1 MAEDD
6 DESFGDFTFAAFP
19 TNSLNTQFTP
29 PKSIA
34 PAEDDEWGDFVE
46 YPSGSEPSSASS
58 LTQSKPSDPFG
69 FSPNTASVSE
79 SPSKSEQAKKTT
91 GWVKPSGALPLSLF
105 GEEEDADEEE
115 KGKPAKEDT
124 NTKVRNGSNANLGYG
139 FDSTISNL
147 YNQKLKSENG
157 SLSKSN
163 KLVGLDSVNSN
174 SKKSALQS
182 NGLGFDPNLG
192 SPCVSRVQSL
202 NCLAS
207 LNGEGQ
213 QMRTQSTG
221 LFLDSNNLSCF
232 ADVSSS
238 NFTMSK
244 PDFGV
249 SKSNLNGLNRTFSA
263 DAVTSLNDQGLQI
276 KTGSTGLVFESHALS
291 SSANFTS
298 SGFGVW
304 NPDFHMSKSNQ
315 NGLSRTSSL
324 DVPTNLNDQGRN
336 VGIGLS
342 LIGLSDSSAATSS
355 SVWNADINR
364 SKSNQTGLNRTLS
377 LDGLTSLH
385 DQRQQIKTENGGL
398 VPNSNGSS
406 SSANASS
413 STFGGWNFDFGG
425 FGSAVEMSNFRSNVG
440 GLNSNF
446 NAVGSSADLD
456 DAHNNSD
463 DDEDGWEFKDAYSI
477 SKVGDC
483 NIKATSEAKQE
494 REANAFSFDFHNG
507 LNGSV
512 NLFATSN
519 GLETSDSKAHH
530 AGEMQAYSSGFGN
543 SLNSS
548 IDLFAMSSQPI
559 DLYGISAVQPDNIF
573 GSDIEPS
580 MASKKVYSSASD
592 GRGEQKESNDA
603 VDPHPVV
610 GSAESDEDFGEFTT
624 ASSDSGL
631 KLEEEWMVNDVAHP
645 ELQASESDD
654 KDQVKESKLENHKG
668 ALPLSI
674 FGDEELEIDGSS
686 NTEDIFVPHNASYSK
701 NDRSPHSNISIND
714 LISNLYSEAE
724 QTSPVHSVQVPNSI
738 SDSPK
743 DSVSNSN
750 LLNCEDDLDDGEWE
764 FKDGS
769 SQMRLYNDISLLTSE
784 EPTQRSFSNL
794 NLDNYLDLYTKLR
807 NELCYH
813 AKCHLDDL
821 KTARSNDGLPV
832 EEANFLT
839 LNKEIEEA
847 CKDFDQDIAKCKGD
861 HLEGYLSHNAC
872 MGAFIEILQ
881 ESKFQVLE
889 SEYHLS
895 RRLLLVENDLETTV
909 DLIRHATMMLKILKS
924 GSLEEQSIYVSVWYK
939 MISVCAQELQHGSC
953 IWKKILEMN
962 AQSHMLSHPRGR
974 AFIWA
979 LGEIYRVTVVLEAS
993 VKLCRPWT
1001 WLDSAQS
1008 TSIHSMLD
1016 ECHIIWSSLGL
1027 GEALSS
1033 MLDSA
1038 SGDGSS
1044 VASLLDSIKLIH
1056 GLDGLT
1062 LQKHLYAQKEVCRL
1076 SLLTLEV
1083 LPGME
1088 LIDWNGEHYFLTLAN
1103 LWANLISSDPP
1114 ELPQLIVR
1122 W

>member
-6 DESFGDFTFAAFP
+6 DDSFGDFTFASFS
-19 TNSLNTQFTP
+19 T
-29 PKSIA
+29 KSIT

-46 YPSGSEPSSASS
+46 YPSGSEPSTAPS
-58 LTQSKPSDPFG
+58 LTQSKPFDPFA
-69 FSPNTASVSE
+69 FSPNTPSVSQ
-79 SPSKSEQAKKTT
+79 SPSKS

-105 GEEEDADEEE
+105 GEEEDGDEEE
-115 KGKPAKEDT
+115 K
-124 NTKVRNGSNANLGYG
+124 V
-139 FDSTISNL
+139 
-147 YNQKLKSENG
+147 KSENG
-157 SLSKSN
+157 SLSNSN

-174 SKKSALQS
+174 SKKSGLQS
-182 NGLGFDPNLG
+182 NGLGFDSNLG

-202 NCLAS
+202 NYLAS
-207 LNGEGQ
+207 LCGEGQ
-213 QMRTQSTG
+213 QMKAESTGG
-221 LFLDSNNLSCF
+221 LFLDSNNLTSS

-238 NFTMSK
+238 NPDFDMSK
-244 PDFGV
+244 
-249 SKSNLNGLNRTFSA
+249 SNNLNGLNRALSA
-263 DAVTSLNDQGLQI
+263 DAVTNLNDQGLQI
-276 KTGSTGLVFESHALS
+276 KTESSTGHVFESNAS
-291 SSANFTS
+291 SPSANFTS
-298 SGFGVW
+298 SSFGVW
-304 NPDFHMSKSNQ
+304 NPDFCMSKSNQ
-315 NGLSRTSSL
+315 NGLGRTSSSSV
-324 DVPTNLNDQGRN
+324 DVTSNLNDQGQN
-336 VGIGLS
+336 VRIGVH
-342 LIGLSDSSAATSS
+342 LIGVSSSPAATSS
-355 SVWNADINR
+355 SVWNADISR
-364 SKSNQTGLNRTLS
+364 FKSDQTGLNRTLS
-377 LDGLTSLH
+377 LDGLTNLN
-385 DQRQQIKTENGGL
+385 DQAQQIKIENGGL

-425 FGSAVEMSNFRSNVG
+425 FGSAVEMSNSSPNVG
-440 GLNSNF
+440 GLNSNS
-446 NAVGSSADLD
+446 NVVGSSENLD
-456 DAHNNSD
+456 DANSNYD

-477 SKVGDC
+477 SGDG

-494 REANAFSFDFHNG
+494 HEANAFSFNFHNG

-512 NLFATSN
+512 DLFATSN
-519 GLETSDSKAHH
+519 GSETSDSKAHH
-530 AGEMQAYSSGFGN
+530 AGDMQAYSSGFGN
-543 SLNSS
+543 SLNNS
-548 IDLFAMSSQPI
+548 INLFSMPSQPI
-559 DLYGISAVQPDNIF
+559 DLFATS
-573 GSDIEPS
+573 
-580 MASKKVYSSASD
+580 SD

-603 VDPHPVV
+603 LDPHPVV

-624 ASSDSGL
+624 GSSDSGL
-631 KLEEEWMVNDVAHP
+631 KLEEEWMVNVVAHSGC
-645 ELQASESDD
+645 QASESDD

-674 FGDEELEIDGSS
+674 FGDEELEIDGSA
-686 NTEDIFVPHNASYSK
+686 NAEDIFVPHSALYSK
-701 NDRSPHSNISIND
+701 NDRSPDSNISIND
-714 LISNLYSEAE
+714 LISNLYSQAE
-724 QTSPVHSVQVPNSI
+724 QISPVHSVQVPNST
-738 SDSPK
+738 SDSPQ

-750 LLNCEDDLDDGEWE
+750 LLNGEDDLDDGEWE
-764 FKDGS
+764 FKESS
-769 SQMRLYNDISLLTSE
+769 SQMILCNDISLLTSE
-784 EPTQRSFSNL
+784 DPPQRHFSNL

-821 KTARSNDGLPV
+821 KRARNIDGLPV
-832 EEANFLT
+832 EDAKILT

-847 CKDFDQDIAKCKGD
+847 CKDFDKDNAMCKGD
-861 HLEGYLSHNAC
+861 RVEGHLSHNAC

-895 RRLLLVENDLETTV
+895 RRLSLVENDLETTV
-909 DLIRHATMMLKILKS
+909 DLIRHATMMLKILRS

-974 AFIWA
+974 AFILA

-993 VKLCRPWT
+993 VKLCKPWT
-1001 WLDSAQS
+1001 WLDSAQC

-1016 ECHIIWSSLGL
+1016 ECHIMWSSLGL

-1033 MLDSA
+1033 MLESA

-1044 VASLLDSIKLIH
+1044 VALLLDSIKLIH
-1056 GLDGLT
+1056 GLDDLT
-1062 LQKHLYAQKEVCRL
+1062 LQKHFYAQKEVCRL

-1083 LPGME
+1083 LPGMK

-1114 ELPQLIVR
+1114 ELPQLIIG

>member
-6 DESFGDFTFAAFP
+6 DDSFGDFTFASFS

-29 PKSIA
+29 PKSIT
-34 PAEDDEWGDFVE
+34 PSEDDEWGDFVE
-46 YPSGSEPSSASS
+46 YPSGSEPSTASS
-58 LTQSKPSDPFG
+58 LTQSKPFDPFG

-79 SPSKSEQAKKTT
+79 SPSNSEQTKKTS

-105 GEEEDADEEE
+105 GEEENAEEEE
-115 KGKPAKEDT
+115 KEKPAKEDT

-139 FDSTISNL
+139 FDSTISYL

-157 SLSKSN
+157 SLSNSDN
-163 KLVGLDSVNSN
+163 LVCLDSVNSN
-174 SKKSALQS
+174 SKMSALQS

-202 NCLAS
+202 NYLAS
-207 LNGEGQ
+207 LIGEDQ
-213 QMRTQSTG
+213 QMRAQSMG
-221 LFLDSNNLSCF
+221 LVLDSNNF
-232 ADVSSS
+232 SSS
-238 NFTMSK
+238 ANLSSSIFNMSNPDFDMSK
-244 PDFGV
+244 
-249 SKSNLNGLNRTFSA
+249 STLSGLNRTLSA
-263 DAVTSLNDQGLQI
+263 DAVTSLNDHGLQI
-276 KTGSTGLVFESHALS
+276 KTGSTGLVFESKSLS

-298 SGFGVW
+298 SSFGVW

-324 DVPTNLNDQGRN
+324 DVISNLNDQGQN
-336 VGIGLS
+336 VGIGLNLTGVS
-342 LIGLSDSSAATSS
+342 SSSAATSS
-355 SVWNADINR
+355 SVWNVDSNR
-364 SKSNQTGLNRTLS
+364 SKSNQTALNRALS
-377 LDGLTSLH
+377 LDALTNLN
-385 DQRQQIKTENGGL
+385 DQAQQIKTENSGL

-425 FGSAVEMSNFRSNVG
+425 FGSAVEMSNSSSDVG
-440 GLNSNF
+440 GLNSNI

-456 DAHNNSD
+456 DSHNNND

-483 NIKATSEAKQE
+483 NSKATSEAKKE
-494 REANAFSFDFHNG
+494 HESNAFSFDFHNG

-512 NLFATSN
+512 DLFATSN
-519 GLETSDSKAHH
+519 RSETSDSEAHH
-530 AGEMQAYSSGFGN
+530 AGHMQAHSSGFGN
-543 SLNSS
+543 SST
-548 IDLFAMSSQPI
+548 DLFTMSSQPI
-559 DLYGISAVQPDNIF
+559 DLFATS
-573 GSDIEPS
+573 
-580 MASKKVYSSASD
+580 SD
-592 GRGEQKESNDA
+592 GRHEQKESNGA
-603 VDPHPVV
+603 LDPHPVV

-631 KLEEEWMVNDVAHP
+631 KLEEEWNVGDVAHS
-645 ELQASESDD
+645 EFQASESDD

-674 FGDEELEIDGSS
+674 FGDEELEIDESS
-686 NTEDIFVPHNASYSK
+686 NTEDIIVPHNASYSK
-701 NDRSPHSNISIND
+701 NDRSPDSNLSIND
-714 LISNLYSEAE
+714 LISNLYSKAE
-724 QTSPVHSVQVPNSI
+724 QTSPVQVPNS
-738 SDSPK
+738 SSFNPQ

-750 LLNCEDDLDDGEWE
+750 LLNGDDDLDDGEWE

-769 SQMRLYNDISLLTSE
+769 PQMRIYNDISLLTSE
-784 EPTQRSFSNL
+784 DPPQRSLSNL
-794 NLDNYLDLYTKLR
+794 NLDNYLDLYSKLR
-807 NELCYH
+807 NKLCFH

-821 KTARSNDGLPV
+821 KGARSIDGLPV
-832 EEANFLT
+832 EEAKIST
-839 LNKEIEEA
+839 LSKEIEEA
-847 CKDFDQDIAKCKGD
+847 CKDFDQDNDMCKGD
-861 HLEGYLSHNAC
+861 HLEGHLSHNAC
-872 MGAFIEILQ
+872 MSAFIEILQ

-895 RRLLLVENDLETTV
+895 RRLSLVENDLETTV
-909 DLIRHATMMLKILKS
+909 DLIRHATMMLKILRS
-924 GSLEEQSIYVSVWYK
+924 GSLEEQSMYVSVWYK
-939 MISVCAQELQHGSC
+939 MISACAQELQHGSC
-953 IWKKILEMN
+953 ILKKILEMN

-974 AFIWA
+974 AFIRA

-993 VKLCRPWT
+993 VKLCKPWT
-1001 WLDSAQS
+1001 WLDSAQCA
-1008 TSIHSMLD
+1008 SIHSMLD

-1088 LIDWNGEHYFLTLAN
+1088 LIDWNGEHYLLTLAN

-1114 ELPQLIVR
+1114 ELPQLIIG

>member
-6 DESFGDFTFAAFP
+6 DDSFGDFTFASFS

-29 PKSIA
+29 PKSFT
-34 PAEDDEWGDFVE
+34 PPEDDEWGDFVE
-46 YPSGSEPSSASS
+46 YPSGSEPSTASS
-58 LTQSKPSDPFG
+58 LSQSKPFDPFG
-69 FSPNTASVSE
+69 FSPNSASVSE

-105 GEEEDADEEE
+105 GEEENAEEEE
-115 KGKPAKEDT
+115 KEKPAKEDT

-147 YNQKLKSENG
+147 YNHKLKSENG
-157 SLSKSN
+157 SLSNSDN
-163 KLVGLDSVNSN
+163 LVGLDSVNSN
-174 SKKSALQS
+174 SKMSALQS

-207 LNGEGQ
+207 LIGEDQ
-213 QMRTQSTG
+213 QIRAQSMG
-221 LFLDSNNLSCF
+221 FVLDSNDFSSSAN
-232 ADVSSS
+232 VSSS
-238 NFTMSK
+238 IFNMSNPDFDMSK
-244 PDFGV
+244 
-249 SKSNLNGLNRTFSA
+249 STLSGLNSTLSA
-263 DAVTSLNDQGLQI
+263 DAVTSLNDHGLQI
-276 KTGSTGLVFESHALS
+276 KTESTGLVFESNALS

-298 SGFGVW
+298 SSFGVW

-315 NGLSRTSSL
+315 NGLSRTLSL
-324 DVPTNLNDQGRN
+324 DVISNLNDQGQN
-336 VGIGLS
+336 VGIGLNLTGVS
-342 LIGLSDSSAATSS
+342 SSSAATSS
-355 SVWNADINR
+355 GVWNVDSNR
-364 SKSNQTGLNRTLS
+364 SKSNQTGLNRALS
-377 LDGLTSLH
+377 LDALTNLN
-385 DQRQQIKTENGGL
+385 DQAQQIKTENSGL

-425 FGSAVEMSNFRSNVG
+425 FGSAVEMSNSSSDVG
-440 GLNSNF
+440 GLNSNI

-456 DAHNNSD
+456 DSHNNND

-483 NIKATSEAKQE
+483 NSKATSEAKKE
-494 REANAFSFDFHNG
+494 HESNAFSFNFHNG

-512 NLFATSN
+512 DLFATS
-519 GLETSDSKAHH
+519 DSVAHH
-530 AGEMQAYSSGFGN
+530 AGHMQAYSSGFGN
-543 SLNSS
+543 SSM
-548 IDLFAMSSQPI
+548 DLFTMSSQPI
-559 DLYGISAVQPDNIF
+559 DLFATS
-573 GSDIEPS
+573 
-580 MASKKVYSSASD
+580 SD
-592 GRGEQKESNDA
+592 GRHEQKESNGA
-603 VDPHPVV
+603 LDPHPVV
-610 GSAESDEDFGEFTT
+610 ESTESDEDFGEFTT

-631 KLEEEWMVNDVAHP
+631 KLEEEWNVGDVAHS

-674 FGDEELEIDGSS
+674 FGDEELEIDESS
-686 NTEDIFVPHNASYSK
+686 NTEDIIVPRNASYSK
-701 NDRSPHSNISIND
+701 NDRSPDSNISIND
-714 LISNLYSEAE
+714 LISNLYSKAE
-724 QTSPVHSVQVPNSI
+724 QTSPVQVPNS
-738 SDSPK
+738 SSFNPQ

-750 LLNCEDDLDDGEWE
+750 LLNGDDDLDDGEWE

-769 SQMRLYNDISLLTSE
+769 SQMRIYNDISLLTSE
-784 EPTQRSFSNL
+784 DPPQRRFSNL
-794 NLDNYLDLYTKLR
+794 NLDNYLDLYSQLR
-807 NELCYH
+807 NKLCFH
-813 AKCHLDDL
+813 AKCHLNDL
-821 KTARSNDGLPV
+821 KGARSIGLPV
-832 EEANFLT
+832 EEAKIST

-847 CKDFDQDIAKCKGD
+847 CKDFDQDNVMCKGD
-861 HLEGYLSHNAC
+861 HLEGHLSHNAC
-872 MGAFIEILQ
+872 MSAFIEILQ

-895 RRLLLVENDLETTV
+895 RRLSLVENDLETTV
-909 DLIRHATMMLKILKS
+909 DLIRHATMMLKILRS
-924 GSLEEQSIYVSVWYK
+924 GSLEEQSMYVSVWYK
-939 MISVCAQELQHGSC
+939 MISACAQELQHGSC
-953 IWKKILEMN
+953 IWKKMLEMN
-962 AQSHMLSHPRGR
+962 AESHMLSHPRGR
-974 AFIWA
+974 AFIRA

-993 VKLCRPWT
+993 VKLCKPWT
-1001 WLDSAQS
+1001 WLDSAQCA
-1008 TSIHSMLD
+1008 SIHSMLD

-1027 GEALSS
+1027 GEALLS

-1044 VASLLDSIKLIH
+1044 VASLLDSIKSIH
-1056 GLDGLT
+1056 DLDGLT

-1088 LIDWNGEHYFLTLAN
+1088 LIDWNGEHYLLTLAN

-1114 ELPQLIVR
+1114 ELPQLIIG

>member
-6 DESFGDFTFAAFP
+6 DESFGDFTFATFT
-19 TNSLNTQFTP
+19 TNSLNTQFIP

-34 PAEDDEWGDFVE
+34 PLEDDEWGDFVE
-46 YPSGSEPSSASS
+46 YPSGSEPSVASS
-58 LTQSKPSDPFG
+58 LTQSKPFDPFG

-115 KGKPAKEDT
+115 KEKPAKEDT
-124 NTKVRNGSNANLGYG
+124 ITKVRNGSNANLGYG

-147 YNQKLKSENG
+147 YHHKLKSENG
-157 SLSKSN
+157 SLSNSN

-207 LNGEGQ
+207 LNGEDQ
-213 QMRTQSTG
+213 QMRTESTG
-221 LFLDSNNLSCF
+221 LFLDSNNLSCS

-238 NFTMSK
+238 NFTMSN
-244 PDFGV
+244 PDFGM

-276 KTGSTGLVFESHALS
+276 KTGSTGRVFESHALS
-291 SSANFTS
+291 SSSNFTS
-298 SGFGVW
+298 SSFGVW
-304 NPDFHMSKSNQ
+304 NPDFHLSKSNQ

-324 DVPTNLNDQGRN
+324 DAPTNLNDQSQN

-342 LIGLSDSSAATSS
+342 LIGISDFSAATSS

-364 SKSNQTGLNRTLS
+364 SKSNQTGFNRTLS
-377 LDGLTSLH
+377 LDGLTSLNDH
-385 DQRQQIKTENGGL
+385 QRQQIKTENGGL
-398 VPNSNGSS
+398 VPHSNGSN

-425 FGSAVEMSNFRSNVG
+425 FGSAVEMSNSRSNIG

-483 NIKATSEAKQE
+483 NFKATSEAKQE
-494 REANAFSFDFHNG
+494 HEANAFSFDFHNG
-507 LNGSV
+507 LNDSV
-512 NLFATSN
+512 DLFATSN
-519 GLETSDSKAHH
+519 GSEASDSKAPH
-530 AGEMQAYSSGFGN
+530 ADEMQAYSSGFGN

-548 IDLFAMSSQPI
+548 IDLFAMSSHPI
-559 DLYGISAVQPDNIF
+559 DLFATL
-573 GSDIEPS
+573 SDS
-580 MASKKVYSSASD
+580 
-592 GRGEQKESNDA
+592 RGEQKESNDA
-603 VDPHPVV
+603 ADPHPVV

-631 KLEEEWMVNDVAHP
+631 KLEEEWMVNMVNDVALP
-645 ELQASESDD
+645 ELQAFESDD
-654 KDQVKESKLENHKG
+654 RDQVKESKLDNHKG

-686 NTEDIFVPHNASYSK
+686 NTEDIFVSHNASYSK
-701 NDRSPHSNISIND
+701 NDKSPDSIISIND
-714 LISNLYSEAE
+714 LISNLYSKAE
-724 QTSPVHSVQVPNSI
+724 QISPVHSVQVPNSI
-738 SDSPK
+738 SDSPQ
-743 DSVSNSN
+743 DSVPNSN
-750 LLNCEDDLDDGEWE
+750 LLNGEDDLDDGEWE

-769 SQMRLYNDISLLTSE
+769 SQMRLDDDISLLTSE
-784 EPTQRSFSNL
+784 DPPQRNLSNL
-794 NLDNYLDLYTKLR
+794 NLDYLDLYTKLR

-821 KTARSNDGLPV
+821 KRARSNDGLPV
-832 EEANFLT
+832 EEAKILT

-847 CKDFDQDIAKCKGD
+847 CKDFDQYNAMCKGD
-861 HLEGYLSHNAC
+861 HLERHLSHNAC
-872 MGAFIEILQ
+872 MGAFIEILK

-895 RRLLLVENDLETTV
+895 RRLSLVENDLEMTV

-924 GSLEEQSIYVSVWYK
+924 GSLEEQSIYVSVWCK
-939 MISVCAQELQHGSC
+939 MIFVCAQELQQGSC

-974 AFIWA
+974 AFIRA

-993 VKLCRPWT
+993 LKLCRPWT

-1016 ECHIIWSSLGL
+1016 ECHVTWSSSLGL

-1088 LIDWNGEHYFLTLAN
+1088 FIEWNGEHYFLTLAN

-1114 ELPQLIVR
+1114 ELPQLIIR